1 MAWETRRFLYDK
13 LSMAR
18 ADIRVRVRPV
28 VIRVRIGEAAIRTV
42 IRITAPKNQLCF
54 PPPTVHAFQ
63 LSSRYPLP
71 QNEKVDGF

>member
-18 ADIRVRVRPV
+18 ADIRV
-28 VIRVRIGEAAIRTV
+28 RVRIGEAAIRTV